1 MGLLEDMARQLGER
15 GASKG
20 GRVRAQRLSPEQRSE
35 IARKAVQTRWARA
48 KGKLS
53 VPGTGQMPTDD
64 DIEVLA
70 PDTDNYEGPA
80 HGLPVAK
87 YKGTLNLLD
96 VDVPCYVLDNGLHV
110 VGRTSMTELLTGIKG
125 GGGLEKYL
133 DVGSLRGLIPIDLV
147 LERMVPFRLPEVEGL
162 ERNVKGLPDDLVIDI
177 C

>member
-1 MGLLEDMARQLGER
+1 M
-15 GASKG
+15 
-20 GRVRAQRLSPEQRSE
+20 
-35 IARKAVQTRWARA
+35 RKASSSSQSSPQKISIDQNT
-48 KGKLS
+48 
-53 VPGTGQMPTDD
+53 Q
-64 DIEVLA
+64 
-70 PDTDNYEGPA
+70 
-80 HGLPVAK
+80 GLPVAR

-133 DVGSLRGLIPIDLV
+133 DVGSLKGLIPIDLV

-177 C
+177 CRAFVSALESSLRPGGVPLSPRRTQMAIS